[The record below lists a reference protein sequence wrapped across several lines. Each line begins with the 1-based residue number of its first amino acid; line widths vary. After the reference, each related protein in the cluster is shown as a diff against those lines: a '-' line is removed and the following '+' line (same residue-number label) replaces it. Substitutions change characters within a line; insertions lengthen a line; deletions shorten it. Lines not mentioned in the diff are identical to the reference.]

1 MGTVVEET
9 LTGIDDQAQKGGFA
23 NVRMAK
29 GVTQMIATTKLI
41 GARKVAVFRQKKS
54 NSSNWALLL
63 ATLLVTPLPAAAEV
77 FTCDVKS
84 HGPYKIIAEKIVF
97 DVDARTKKVMV
108 ADGVL
113 AYFEQMPT
121 TGKLQRFNEK
131 NVIVTWK
138 LRASVGNDRHRGVPE
153 TFSYKAVYD
162 RRSQKVT
169 VSAYF
174 DPIDQVKGTGK
185 CVSAKT
191 KAEKKQK
198 RPDTVDT
205 ESSKRKS
212 KTFDEDRCEDTV
224 DLAWQS
230 RNCF

>member
-1 MGTVVEET
+1 MKR
-9 LTGIDDQAQKGGFA
+9 LMLAA
-23 NVRMAK
+23 N
-29 GVTQMIATTKLI
+29 L
-41 GARKVAVFRQKKS
+41 KS
-54 NSSNWALLL
+54 LL
-63 ATLLVTPLPAAAEV
+63 AVGMLFSIPSLAIAEV

-84 HGPYKIIAEKIVF
+84 HGPYKIIADKIVF
-97 DVDARTKKVMV
+97 GVDSRTKKVMV

-113 AYFEQMPT
+113 AHFEQMPT

-169 VSAYF
+169 ISAYF
-174 DPIDQVKGTGK
+174 DPLNQVKGTGK

-191 KAEKKQK
+191 KAEKRQK

-205 ESSKRKS
+205 ESSKHKS
-212 KTFDEDRCEDTV
+212 KTFDEDLCGV
-224 DLAWQS
+224 DPHNGFEPT
-230 RNCF
+230 NCY